1 VEATISVVP
10 SLSHF
15 QLCDSIGRPSHSSSY
30 APVAVPPLPP
40 SSPPRPS
47 DVDGDTFDL
56 AEGCGMCSP
65 NKPLDQ
71 LKQFFPTVAEELRLQ
86 IEALDADLLEAFKD
100 VYSDTH
106 ADNVLL
112 FFKAFDPDRVLPEL
126 AEVPD
131 PGSASTPGE
140 EGQYVRDAN
149 NDPLKYLG
157 CAMFQRDATVLDI
170 LKTVSRLIHEYY
182 NAPSD
187 YQGEAMITPVVPDRW
202 ERNLVYTIW
211 RSLTDCYSEL
221 TANEESLSSPFFP
234 HMAKTVSTVFGI

>member
-1 VEATISVVP
+1 MHHLAP
-10 SLSHF
+10 SPCLS
-15 QLCDSIGRPSHSSSY
+15 
-30 APVAVPPLPP
+30 
-40 SSPPRPS
+40 PS

-71 LKQFFPTVAEELRLQ
+71 LKQFCPSVAEELRLQ

-112 FFKAFDPDRVLPEL
+112 FFKAFDPDRVLPEIS
-126 AEVPD
+126 EVPD
-131 PGSASTPGE
+131 SGSASTPGDE
-140 EGQYVRDAN
+140 AQYARDAN

-157 CAMFQRDATVLDI
+157 CAMFQRDATVLDV
-170 LKTVSRLIHEYY
+170 LKTISRLIQEYY

-187 YQGEAMITPVVPDRW
+187 YQGEAPVVPEKW
-202 ERNLVYTIW
+202 IRNLVYTIW

-234 HMAKTVSTVFGI
+234 HMAKTVSSIHSI